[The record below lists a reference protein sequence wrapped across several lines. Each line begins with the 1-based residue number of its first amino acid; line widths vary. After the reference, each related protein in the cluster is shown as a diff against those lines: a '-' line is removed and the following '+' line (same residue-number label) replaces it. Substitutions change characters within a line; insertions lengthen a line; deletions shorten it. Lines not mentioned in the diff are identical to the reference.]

1 MTLEFRRYHP
11 TDAPAIARLNQRLAA
26 GQARYPAFDE
36 DPVGAA
42 PEAPFR
48 SRIFVAADGDEI
60 RGTVLLSEQQLQVGD
75 RAVDIGWVRYP
86 VGESQ
91 VDARYGGVPGAL
103 LLHLRRQQ
111 PRLAALGLGGHD
123 GPFARLLASMKWS
136 GSLLPLH
143 VLIARPARVLH
154 GLPRLRGSAVR
165 RAGLD
170 ALAATGLGWAGLR
183 AVQWAR
189 RGRTFSETRGYRAD
203 VVETFGDWADAV
215 WERSRGAYGAI
226 ATRDR
231 RTLEFRYPTQSKLV
245 TRLRVRHGGETVG
258 WACVVGPDPTRA
270 LPDHHFGLLEAAAL
284 ADALAEPRHAA
295 GVLDVA
301 TRHAIDAGFDLV
313 ITNHSHPA
321 WNGALAGLGYFAAP
335 SNFAFYRSPAFD
347 EVLTAATRDG
357 RGLYLNRGDCDGPWL
372 G

>member
-1 MTLEFRRYHP
+1 M
-11 TDAPAIARLNQRLAA
+11 
-26 GQARYPAFDE
+26 
-36 DPVGAA
+36 V
-42 PEAPFR
+42 
-48 SRIFVAADGDEI
+48 DG
-60 RGTVLLSEQQLQVGD
+60 RP
-75 RAVDIGWVRYP
+75 VDIGWVRYP
-86 VGESQ
+86 VCESQ
-91 VDARYGGVPGAL
+91 VDARFGGVPGAL
-103 LLHLRRQQ
+103 LLFLRQSQ

-123 GPFARLLASMKWS
+123 GPFARLLASMRWS

-143 VLIARPARVLH
+143 VLVARPARVLR
-154 GLPRLRGSAVR
+154 GLPRLRGSAAR
-165 RAGLD
+165 RGLLD
-170 ALAATGLGWAGLR
+170 ALAVTGVGWVGLR

-189 RGRTFSETRGYRAD
+189 RARSFADTRGYHAEI
-203 VVETFGDWADAV
+203 VESFGDWADAV
-215 WERSRGAYGAI
+215 WERCRSTYGVI

-231 RTLEFRYPTQSKLV
+231 RTLEFRYPSHSRLV
-245 TRLRVRHGGETVG
+245 TRIRVSHGGQTVG
-258 WACVVGPDPTRA
+258 WACVVGPDPTRE

-284 ADALAEPRHAA
+284 ADVLAEPRHAA

-321 WNGALAGLGYFAAP
+321 WNGALARLGYFSAP

-347 EVLTAATRDG
+347 QAIAGAPQDV